1 MDVAILIAGKN
12 MARTRTARR
21 TTASSE
27 IEKDEEIETPSKE
40 VELSTEQE
48 QLIVPSSEP
57 SLEGASVS
65 TDEEVERSTE
75 REQTL
80 VFPQEKEGRVSTTS
94 DDTEGPAPEIEGA
107 MDSPTYSSGFGWVI
121 IDGKK
126 FENDVVVLMDG
137 SVIKRDKKLSRDK
150 KAKYGHTPLT
160 RTELLPLLRVK
171 PDLIVIGTGQ
181 DGAMPITPKAQK
193 ILNENI
199 SFIGPT
205 PEALNWMQKDGRKT
219 VALLHVT
226 C

>member
-1 MDVAILIAGKN
+1 MTRRNTGRKTITPSETGSIL
-12 MARTRTARR
+12 
-21 TTASSE
+21 E
-27 IEKDEEIETPSKE
+27 VETP
-40 VELSTEQE
+40 
-48 QLIVPSSEP
+48 
-57 SLEGASVS
+57 A
-65 TDEEVERSTE
+65 EEVEQTTEQGQSTVPTSNSD
-75 REQTL
+75 REETGSPTEEVAEQPTEQAQPP
-80 VFPQEKEGRVSTTS
+80 VMPQEEGVIESNTS
-94 DDTEGPAPEIEGA
+94 DDTEEPVSVIDVTY
-107 MDSPTYSSGFGWVI
+107 DSKTNSSGFGWVI

-126 FENDVVVLMDG
+126 FENDVVVLIDG
-137 SVIKRDKKLSRDK
+137 SVIKRDKKLSRSK

-193 ILNENI
+193 ILNDNI